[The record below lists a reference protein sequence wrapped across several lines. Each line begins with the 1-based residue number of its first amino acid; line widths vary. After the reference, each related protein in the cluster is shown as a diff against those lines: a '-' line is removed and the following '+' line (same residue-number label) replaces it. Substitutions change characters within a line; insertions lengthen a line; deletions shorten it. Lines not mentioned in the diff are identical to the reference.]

1 MVERPHDGRTTDGRL
16 YDGDTLP
23 QPPRPAPAPPIT
35 RRQWAA
41 GWICTAVVLVLLAA
55 GILGAL

>member
-23 QPPRPAPAPPIT
+23 QPPRPAPAPALT
-35 RRQWAA
+35 RRQYAIGWACVA
-41 GWICTAVVLVLLAA
+41 LVLLAA
-55 GILGAL
+55 AIGMLR